1 MTSPVLD
8 LLYPLL
14 RVERNGDMNDGGL
27 TILEDACDKLMDE
40 IKLTAKE
47 VGGTPTRSMR
57 YLEAQE
63 IKSFIKQMRQI
74 AAHKFTFN
82 VPAENGNHG

>member
-14 RVERNGDMNDGGL
+14 KDMKNGDACDGGL

-47 VGGTPTRSMR
+47 VGGTPTRSIR

-63 IKSFIKQMRQI
+63 IKSFIRQLRQI
-74 AAHKFTFN
+74 AAHKFVFN
-82 VPAENGNHG
+82 VPAENGNV